1 MLRSRQFICAIRS
14 RASRFSNQQQNFEL
28 VFCIKFTL
36 LFVDFLQSIRSI
48 YRMNE
53 TLFQYRSIIERV
65 KFIFYDVMNF
75 VDDTEYKI

>member
-75 VDDTEYKI
+75 DDTEYKI